1 MRRLAR
7 WAAIAGVMLY
17 FMPAIMAFNDKHPNR
32 VAILLFNLFL
42 GWTLLGWI
50 VVMIWVATASRR
62 NAR

>member
-1 MRRLAR
+1 
-7 WAAIAGVMLY
+7 MLY
-17 FMPAIMAFNDKHPNR
+17 FIPAIMAFNDKHPNR